1 MLVRASRRES
11 EEPLQALLK
20 LSRGIDFVMEQFGRL
35 SVLLVPLLIAVGFY
49 SVSARYIGRE
59 IGRRLTSNAIIEA
72 QWYLFSLL
80 FLFGFAYILKH
91 NINVRVDFL
100 YAKWPAKRRA
110 WVDFLGTI
118 FLLIPFCL
126 LAIYVSINPVL
137 SSWGRLPN
145 GTFGTWEVSP
155 DPSGLPR
162 APIKTMIIVGFGLLL
177 LQAVSQAI
185 KYAAILTGTVKEE
198 VAGEIETYQQPAV
211 E

>member
-1 MLVRASRRES
+1 MSASRRES

-20 LSRGIDFVMEQFGRL
+20 LSRGIDFAIEQFGRL
-35 SVLLVPLLIAVGFY
+35 SILLVPLLIAVGFY

-91 NINVRVDFL
+91 NVNVRVDFL
-100 YAKWPAKRRA
+100 YAKWPPKRRA
-110 WVDFLGTI
+110 TVDFLGTI

-145 GTFGTWEVSP
+145 GTFGMWEVSP

-162 APIKTMIIVGFGLLL
+162 APIKSMIIVGFGLLL
-177 LQAVSQAI
+177 LQAISQAI

-198 VAGEIETYQQPAV
+198 VASEIETYQAPAV

>member
-1 MLVRASRRES
+1 M
-11 EEPLQALLK
+11 QALLK
-20 LSRGIDFVMEQFGRL
+20 LSRGIDFVIEQFGRL

-91 NINVRVDFL
+91 NVNVRVDFL

-110 WVDFLGTI
+110 TVDFLGTI

-162 APIKTMIIVGFGLLL
+162 APIKSMIIVGFGLLL

-185 KYAAILTGTVKEE
+185 KYAAILTGTVREE
-198 VAGEIETYQQPAV
+198 VASKIETYQAPAV